1 MNIIDLENF
10 EVIIILN
17 PKGHVTGH
25 PPSTPVNFENLFD
38 ALHPAV
44 TPKWKQLAE
53 VVRVDE
59 YLIDEIFTN
68 NNGIDEECLKDTL
81 DVWLK
86 KSSPTW
92 KGVADAAQ
100 KTGENQ
106 LAESL
111 YHKRK
116 TDCVHLILEFRA
128 SLIQWIELHCCMC
141 VLFELC

>member
-1 MNIIDLENF
+1 M
-10 EVIIILN
+10 
-17 PKGHVTGH
+17 
-25 PPSTPVNFENLFD
+25 
-38 ALHPAV
+38 

-53 VVRVDE
+53 VLGVDE
-59 YLIDEIFTN
+59 DLIDEIFTN
-68 NNGIDEECLKDTL
+68 NNGIDEECLKDIL

-86 KSSPTW
+86 KSTPTW

-116 TDCVHLILEFRA
+116 TDCVCLTLEFRA
-128 SLIQWIELHCCMC
+128 LLGQWIELHCCII
-141 VLFELC
+141 VLVLPLSKMYILCL